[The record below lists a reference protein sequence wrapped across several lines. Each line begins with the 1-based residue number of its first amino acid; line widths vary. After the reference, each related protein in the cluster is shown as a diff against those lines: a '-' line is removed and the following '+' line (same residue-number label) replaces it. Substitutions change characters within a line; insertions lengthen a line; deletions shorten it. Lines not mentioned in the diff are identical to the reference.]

1 MYELCSAYS
10 FLVIIL
16 SLVVFLPGLGEL
28 HLTYVYLSIQP
39 KIRSPW
45 NFWNSF
51 RGSVFLSPVF
61 CPAKSGFFWFLEPWS
76 LSLQLSKTARFCF
89 GYSSLRGSLK
99 SASRER
105 NMKTPVGFVLLIS
118 LLWRITFLSFL
129 LPNIGKELMYMFY
142 PGFSYC
148 VTSCKLFP
156 YLLGSNTKI
165 KHKGSIQSK

>member
-16 SLVVFLPGLGEL
+16 SLVVFCLALRSCTLRMCTLAFSRRRFVACEISG
-28 HLTYVYLSIQP
+28 TLS
-39 KIRSPW
+39 W
-45 NFWNSF
+45 E
-51 RGSVFLSPVF
+51 SVFLSPVF

-105 NMKTPVGFVLLIS
+105 NVKTPVGFTLLIS

-129 LPNIGKELMYMFY
+129 LPNIIGKELMYMFY

-148 VTSCKLFP
+148 VTVANCSLTF
-156 YLLGSNTKI
+156 
-165 KHKGSIQSK
+165 